1 MVSTHFFN
9 AATLLLVSSLV
20 IVSAI
25 DYSQGS
31 HPDINKPTPK
41 AKEKPLPIGVEGHIL
56 CKSGTSSPALPVQ
69 GNNISINI
77 TFALLVVADNTG
89 FIGAVARIT
98 CLAVDESGYETAPFS
113 FLSGETDKNGYFFA
127 TLTRSDKLQLRQ
139 CKAFLK
145 KSPLKDCQVPT
156 DVNRGI
162 GGAVLDSYRVLNHKK
177 IRLYWVAPFYYTS
190 DSNGYKQ

>member
-69 GNNISINI
+69 
-77 TFALLVVADNTG
+77 
-89 FIGAVARIT
+89 GAVARIT

>member
-1 MVSTHFFN
+1 MVPSRFFF

-31 HPDINKPTPK
+31 HPDINKSTAR

-56 CKSGTSSPALPVQ
+56 CKSGTSSPAVPIQ
-69 GNNISINI
+69 
-77 TFALLVVADNTG
+77 
-89 FIGAVARIT
+89 GAVARIT

-113 FLSGETDKNGYFFA
+113 FLSGETDENGYFFA
-127 TLTRSDKLQLRQ
+127 TLTPSDKLQLRQ

-145 KSPLKDCQVPT
+145 KSPLEYCQVPT

-162 GGAVLDSYRVLNHKK
+162 GGALLTSYRLLNQKK
-177 IRLYWVAPFYYTS
+177 IRLYWVGPFYYTS
-190 DSNGYKQ
+190 QSDGY